1 MSKESPFKN
10 AVVAPAAASAAL
22 PAIASIAG
30 SVFSFIGANKARRQ
44 QARLQREA
52 MAIEK
57 EKLDLAK
64 EEMARLEAQRE
75 EYKNFEFRNPF
86 AGFGELFTQ
95 QENVFEDLTVDQR
108 AAEFQKRTLNQQS
121 ANILDQL
128 QTSAGASGIGA
139 LAQRLA
145 NQQAITASR
154 ISADIAKQERQ
165 NKLLAAEGEQSL
177 QQQRLKGLMLE
188 AQGDAMLQQAESGR
202 QATLLGVSQASAAG
216 ANLAAEQT
224 KLNSLE
230 AQNVGTQMDL
240 SRTQALSSLV
250 SNLGNIDF
258 NAFNFGNNTSS
269 SQLTSPT
276 LQQGSIVGLNYVPP
290 TTSDPFSGNFNFSQQ
305 TGQFN
310 PNRFDN
316 LTIQ

>member
-1 MSKESPFKN
+1 MSKESPLKQ
-10 AVVAPAAASAAL
+10 VTGLEAPV
-22 PAIASIAG
+22 IASVAG
-30 SVFSFIGANKARRQ
+30 SILSFIGANKARKQ
-44 QARLQREA
+44 QARLQKEA

-57 EKLDLAK
+57 EKLELAK
-64 EEMARLEAQRE
+64 QEMARLEAQRE

-108 AAEFQKRTLNQQS
+108 AAEFQKRTLDQQS

-128 QTSAGASGIGA
+128 QASAGASGIGA

-165 NKLLAAEGEQSL
+165 NQLLAAKGEQTL
-177 QQQRLKGLMLE
+177 QQQRLKGLTLE

-202 QATLLGVSQASAAG
+202 QATLLGVSQASTAG
-216 ANLAAEQT
+216 ANLAANQAQ
-224 KLNSLE
+224 LNSLR

-240 SRTQALSSLV
+240 SRTQALSNLV

-258 NAFNFGNNTSS
+258 NAFKTPLVPVNP
-269 SQLTSPT
+269 SQGPPPLTTFPDIPSTPP
-276 LQQGSIVGLNYVPP
+276 LNLPG
-290 TTSDPFSGNFNFSQQ
+290 SGNIGPNIFNQ
-305 TGQFN
+305 
-310 PNRFDN
+310 
-316 LTIQ
+316 

>member
-1 MSKESPFKN
+1 MSKESPLKQ
-10 AVVAPAAASAAL
+10 VTGLEAPV
-22 PAIASIAG
+22 IASVAG
-30 SVFSFIGANKARRQ
+30 SILSFIGANKARKQ
-44 QARLQREA
+44 QARLQKEA

-57 EKLDLAK
+57 EKLELAK
-64 EEMARLEAQRE
+64 QEMARLEAQRE

-108 AAEFQKRTLNQQS
+108 AAEFQKRTLDQQS

-165 NKLLAAEGEQSL
+165 NQLLAAKGEETL
-177 QQQRLKGLMLE
+177 QQQRLKGLTLE

-202 QATLLGVSQASAAG
+202 QATLLGVSQASTAG
-216 ANLAAEQT
+216 ANLAANQAQ
-224 KLNSLE
+224 LNSLR

-240 SRTQALSSLV
+240 SRTQALSNLV

-258 NAFNFGNNTSS
+258 NAFKTPLVPVTFPDIPST
-269 SQLTSPT
+269 PP
-276 LQQGSIVGLNYVPP
+276 LNLP
-290 TTSDPFSGNFNFSQQ
+290 DSGRI
-305 TGQFN
+305 G
-310 PNRFDN
+310 PN
-316 LTIQ
+316 IY

>member
-1 MSKESPFKN
+1 MSKESPLKQ
-10 AVVAPAAASAAL
+10 VTGLEGPV
-22 PAIASIAG
+22 IASVAG
-30 SVFSFIGANKARRQ
+30 SILSFIGANKARSQ

-57 EKLDLAK
+57 EKLELAK

-108 AAEFQKRTLNQQS
+108 AAEFQKRTLDQQS

-128 QTSAGASGIGA
+128 QASAGASGIGA

-165 NKLLAAEGEQSL
+165 NQLLAAKGEETL
-177 QQQRLKGLMLE
+177 QQQRLKGLTLE

-216 ANLAAEQT
+216 ANLAANQAQ
-224 KLNSLE
+224 LNSLR

-240 SRTQALSSLV
+240 SRTQALSGLI

-258 NAFNFGNNTSS
+258 NAFNFGNNST
-269 SQLTSPT
+269 P
-276 LQQGSIVGLNYVPP
+276 I
-290 TTSDPFSGNFNFSQQ
+290 GNFEKAYSSYEDFLLDQPGGLPEV
-305 TGQFN
+305 TVT
-310 PNRFDN
+310 R
-316 LTIQ
+316 

>member
-1 MSKESPFKN
+1 MSKESPFKD
-10 AVVAPAAASAAL
+10 AVVAPAAASVAL

-30 SVFSFIGANKARRQ
+30 SIISFIGANKARKQ

-57 EKLDLAK
+57 EKLELAK
-64 EEMARLEAQRE
+64 QEMARLEAQRE

-108 AAEFQKRTLNQQS
+108 AAEFQKRTLDQQS

-128 QTSAGASGIGA
+128 QASAGASGIGA

-165 NKLLAAEGEQSL
+165 NQLLAAKGEQTL
-177 QQQRLKGLMLE
+177 QQQRLKGLTLE

-202 QATLLGVSQASAAG
+202 QATLLGVSQASTAG
-216 ANLAAEQT
+216 ANLAANQAQ
-224 KLNSLE
+224 LNSLQ

-240 SRTQALSSLV
+240 SRTQALSNLV

-258 NAFNFGNNTSS
+258 SAFRLTPLVPVNP
-269 SQLTSPT
+269 SQGLPPLTTFPDIPSTPP
-276 LQQGSIVGLNYVPP
+276 LNLPGSGRIG
-290 TTSDPFSGNFNFSQQ
+290 
-305 TGQFN
+305 
-310 PNRFDN
+310 PN
-316 LTIQ
+316 IY